1 MANKRITELNLHT
14 SPELSDVL
22 PIVNS
27 SETKKVSYGTLK
39 TKIQEGLISG
49 SSQVQIDSVSGF
61 TPFSS
66 SVEGH
71 LVELFTSSSNHES
84 RIDVIEATY
93 ATTGSNTFI
102 GDQTIT
108 GSILMTGSIREVD
121 YIDFN
126 TGSLVDG
133 KPGRL
138 RWNDTDGTLDL
149 TLKKGN
155 VTLQVGQE
163 TVINAYNNT
172 TSSLL
177 ESEVRAVYVSGS
189 VSNFPAVNLAD
200 NLTRRASEN
209 TIGIVTEDIGVGELG
224 YVTTQGMVRNVDMS
238 SFTEGDTLYL
248 GAADGVL
255 VNQPPLPPALTVI
268 MGYCINNDAVTG
280 SMYVNVRSGFEYPQ
294 YAIAYN
300 LSDHTASLANTETL
314 IDMDTP
320 QVQSGITVV
329 DGSKFTVSTPGLY
342 EFVTIAQINRAAS
355 SGTASMYFWA
365 KKNGV
370 DVPNS
375 NNNIDITG
383 NAGTAATLL
392 DRNLVIVLEAGD
404 YIQFYWATDDTDMV
418 LRYTTASSTP
428 TRPATPAVKITATR
442 IS

>member
-1 MANKRITELNLHT
+1 MPNLPISSLSSSSALDGTELL
-14 SPELSDVL
+14 
-22 PIVNS
+22 VNVQGGV
-27 SETKKVSYGTLK
+27 TKKQSVQQILNANLPLTASS
-39 TKIQEGLISG
+39 IQISG
-49 SSQVQIDSVSGF
+49 PIS
-61 TPFSS
+61 
-66 SVEGH
+66 
-71 LVELFTSSSNHES
+71 
-84 RIDVIEATY
+84 
-93 ATTGSNTFI
+93 
-102 GDQTIT
+102 
-108 GSILMTGSIREVD
+108 EVD

-126 TGSLVDG
+126 TGSAVVG

-149 TLKKGN
+149 TLKNGN

-163 TVINAYNNT
+163 SIINAYNNT

-177 ESEVRAVYVSGS
+177 ESEHKAVYISGS

-200 NLTRRASEN
+200 NLTRHASEN
-209 TIGIVTEDIGVGELG
+209 TIGIVTENIAVGENG
-224 YVTTQGMVRNVDMS
+224 YITTYGMVRDIDMS
-238 SFTEGDTLYL
+238 AFTEGDTLYL
-248 GAADGVL
+248 GGANGEL
-255 VNQPPLPPALTVI
+255 VNTPPLPPALTVI
-268 MGYCINNDAVTG
+268 MGYCIDNDAVTG

-342 EFVTIAQINRAAS
+342 EFVTIAQINRDAS
-355 SGTASMYFWA
+355 SGTATMYFWA

-375 NNNIDITG
+375 NNNISITG
-383 NAGTAATLL
+383 NAGVAATLL

-404 YIQFYWATDDTDMV
+404 YIQFYWSTDDTNMV
-418 LRYTTASSTP
+418 LRYSAPGLTP
-428 TRPATPAVKITATR
+428 TRPATPAVKVTATR

>member
-1 MANKRITELNLHT
+1 MADLPISGLPAASSLDGTELLPFVQAGVTTQATAQDILNAN
-14 SPELSDVL
+14 L
-22 PIVNS
+22 PI
-27 SETKKVSYGTLK
+27 
-39 TKIQEGLISG
+39 
-49 SSQVQIDSVSGF
+49 
-61 TPFSS
+61 
-66 SVEGH
+66 
-71 LVELFTSSSNHES
+71 TSSGIIS
-84 RIDVIEATY
+84 DFV
-93 ATTGSNTFI
+93 
-102 GDQTIT
+102 
-108 GSILMTGSIREVD
+108 
-121 YIDFN
+121 DFN
-126 TGSLVDG
+126 TTSSVTG

-138 RWNDTDGTLDL
+138 RWNDVDGTLDL

-177 ESEVRAVYVSGS
+177 ESEVRAVFISGS
-189 VSNFPAVNLAD
+189 VSSFPAINLAD

-224 YVTTQGMVRNVDMS
+224 YITTQGMVRNVDMS
-238 SFTEGDTLYL
+238 SFTTGDTLYL

-255 VNQPPLPPALTVI
+255 VNTPPLPPALTVI
-268 MGYCINNDAVTG
+268 LGYCIDNDAVTG

-294 YAIAYN
+294 YAITYN
-300 LSDHTASLANTETL
+300 LSNHTASLANTETL

-355 SGTASMYFWA
+355 SGLASMYFWA

-375 NNNIDITG
+375 NNNINITG
-383 NAGTAATLL
+383 NSGTAATLL

-404 YIQFYWATDDTDMV
+404 YIQFYWATDDTDMI
-418 LRYTTASSTP
+418 LKYTAASSTP

-442 IS
+442 LS

>member
-1 MANKRITELNLHT
+1 MPNLPISSLSSSSALDGTELL
-14 SPELSDVL
+14 
-22 PIVNS
+22 VNVQGGV
-27 SETKKVSYGTLK
+27 TKKQSVQQILNANLPLTASS
-39 TKIQEGLISG
+39 IQISG
-49 SSQVQIDSVSGF
+49 SIS
-61 TPFSS
+61 
-66 SVEGH
+66 
-71 LVELFTSSSNHES
+71 
-84 RIDVIEATY
+84 
-93 ATTGSNTFI
+93 
-102 GDQTIT
+102 
-108 GSILMTGSIREVD
+108 EVD

-126 TGSLVDG
+126 TGSAVVG

-149 TLKKGN
+149 TLKNGN

-163 TVINAYNNT
+163 SIINAYNNT

-177 ESEVRAVYVSGS
+177 ESEYKAVYVSGS

-200 NLTRRASEN
+200 NLTRHASEN
-209 TIGIVTEDIGVGELG
+209 TIGIVTENIAVGENG
-224 YVTTQGMVRNVDMS
+224 YITTYGMVRDIDMS
-238 SFTEGDTLYL
+238 AFTEGNTLYL
-248 GAADGVL
+248 GGANGEL
-255 VNQPPLPPALTVI
+255 VNTPPLPPALTVI

-280 SMYVNVRSGFEYPQ
+280 SMFVNVRSGFEYPQ

-314 IDMDTP
+314 IDIDTP

-383 NAGTAATLL
+383 NANTAATLL

-404 YIQFYWATDDTDMV
+404 YVQFYWATDDTNMV
-418 LRYTTASSTP
+418 LRYSSPGLTP
-428 TRPATPAVKITATR
+428 TRPATPAVKVTATR

>member
-1 MANKRITELNLHT
+1 MANLPISGLPAVTSLDGTELLVNVQGGVTKQQTVQDTLNAN
-14 SPELSDVL
+14 L
-22 PIVNS
+22 PI
-27 SETKKVSYGTLK
+27 
-39 TKIQEGLISG
+39 
-49 SSQVQIDSVSGF
+49 
-61 TPFSS
+61 
-66 SVEGH
+66 
-71 LVELFTSSSNHES
+71 TSSGMIS
-84 RIDVIEATY
+84 DFV
-93 ATTGSNTFI
+93 
-102 GDQTIT
+102 
-108 GSILMTGSIREVD
+108 
-121 YIDFN
+121 DFN
-126 TGSLVDG
+126 TTASVTG

-163 TVINAYNNT
+163 IVINAYNNT

-177 ESEVRAVYVSGS
+177 ESEIRAVYVSGS
-189 VSNFPAVNLAD
+189 VSSFPAINLAD

-224 YVTTQGMVRNVDMS
+224 YITTQGMVRNVDMS
-238 SFTEGDTLYL
+238 SFTAGDTLYL

-255 VNQPPLPPALTVI
+255 INQPPLPPALTVI
-268 MGYCINNDAVTG
+268 MGYCIDNDTTTG

-300 LSDHTASLANTETL
+300 LSDHTSSLANTETL

-383 NAGTAATLL
+383 NTGTAATLL

-404 YIQFYWATDDTDMV
+404 YVQFYWATNDTDMI
-418 LRYTTASSTP
+418 LRYSAPGSTP
-428 TRPATPAVKITATR
+428 TRPATPAVKVTATR
-442 IS
+442 LS